1 MPVVV
6 AVSLVSGIV
15 GLLLATKFY
24 VLQEIFAGLLT
35 VAVLLAVG
43 VLLVQVCST
52 QLVEMMDQMRNIV
65 RRQKTKSDRISRAD
79 AANRFEF
86 SGWQLAY
93 YMSEVAV
100 IRSPQRNQELP
111 ISILN
116 SLHPHASG
124 LVVAR
129 DIQRCLK
136 RRSNESLVVVR
147 GRINQMRCRVSEMG
161 EV

>member
-1 MPVVV
+1 
-6 AVSLVSGIV
+6 
-15 GLLLATKFY
+15 
-24 VLQEIFAGLLT
+24 
-35 VAVLLAVG
+35 
-43 VLLVQVCST
+43 
-52 QLVEMMDQMRNIV
+52 MMDQMPNIV
-65 RRQKTKSDRISRAD
+65 RRQKTKRDCISRTN

-86 SGWQLAY
+86 RKWQLSDY
-93 YMSEVAV
+93 VSEVAIV
-100 IRSPQRNQELP
+100 RGPQRDQEMP

-147 GRINQMRCRVSEMG
+147 GRINQMRCRVSGMG